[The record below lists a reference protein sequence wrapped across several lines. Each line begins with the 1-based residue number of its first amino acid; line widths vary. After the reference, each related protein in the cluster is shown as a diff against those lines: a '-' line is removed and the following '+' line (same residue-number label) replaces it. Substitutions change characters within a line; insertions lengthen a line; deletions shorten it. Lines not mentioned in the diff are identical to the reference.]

1 MVGRYSATVK
11 DMAEEYVK
19 PQSMGNREGLRNL
32 RLTDASGKGIEI
44 ETEGN
49 VSFSLQPY
57 TDEDL
62 MLAKQ
67 TWELQERPYLVLHLD
82 AALRGVGNAS
92 CGSDVDT
99 LPMYRVSQ
107 QPMSYTLRITAV
119 E

>member
-1 MVGRYSATVK
+1 
-11 DMAEEYVK
+11 
-19 PQSMGNREGLRNL
+19 
-32 RLTDASGKGIEI
+32 
-44 ETEGN
+44 
-49 VSFSLQPY
+49 
-57 TDEDL
+57 
-62 MLAKQ
+62 
-67 TWELQERPYLVLHLD
+67 LHLD